1 MTLVTL
7 QSGDRFVANSSEL
20 FQHYGVEME
29 VGYDFHAYRDIL
41 AYARPDQELGAPFD
55 PDTHNLTPQNALW
68 MIGRDRSG
76 DIIHTQALR
85 MLEMNGQSVA
95 EYFTR
100 QFRDF
105 PPPVPGVDLAR
116 SRFRA
121 GPCAKRSRGQV
132 CYNGEFWIK
141 PGEASL
147 RGQGLSCVLG
157 RYAFFQALQHWDPDH
172 MVGFMAKQVACKGF
186 PQRLGW
192 MNTQPGALRWF
203 FEGSDTPVEGFMTF
217 MDREDLH
224 YVLELPL
231 AEYVALAAA

>member
-7 QSGDRFVANSSEL
+7 QSTDRFVANSSEL
-20 FQHYGVEME
+20 FEHYGVKME
-29 VGYDFHAYRDIL
+29 IGYDFDAYREIL
-41 AYARPDQELGAPFD
+41 KFARPDQMLGAPFD
-55 PDTHNLTPQNALW
+55 PDIHELTAANALW
-68 MIGRDRSG
+68 MIGRNAEG
-76 DIIHTQALR
+76 EIIHTQALR
-85 MLEMNGQSVA
+85 MLDMAGMTIA

-100 QFRDF
+100 RFREF
-105 PPPVPGVDLAR
+105 PPPVPGINLKR

-121 GPCAKRSRGQV
+121 GPCAKRSRGRV

-141 PGEASL
+141 PGEATF

-157 RYAFFQALQHWDPDH
+157 RFAFFQAMQHWDPDH
-172 MVGFMAKQVACKGF
+172 MVGFMAHQVACKGF

-203 FEGSDTPVEGFMTF
+203 LEGKDTPIEGFMTF
-217 MDREDLH
+217 MDREELH

-231 AEYVALAAA
+231 NDLMAMAA